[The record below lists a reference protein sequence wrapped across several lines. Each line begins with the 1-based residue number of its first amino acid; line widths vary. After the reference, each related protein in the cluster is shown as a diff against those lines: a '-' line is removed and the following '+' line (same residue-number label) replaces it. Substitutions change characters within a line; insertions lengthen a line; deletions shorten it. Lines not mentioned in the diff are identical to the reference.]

1 MAFVSKANR
10 KADPAE
16 TAQAI
21 HSDINRRHSVR
32 EIRCGE
38 NPQERPDRETSK
50 LTLRGLAFSYERRP
64 LRE

>member
-1 MAFVSKANR
+1 MERYR
-10 KADPAE
+10 KADSPD

-21 HSDINRRHSVR
+21 HSDINRRYSVR